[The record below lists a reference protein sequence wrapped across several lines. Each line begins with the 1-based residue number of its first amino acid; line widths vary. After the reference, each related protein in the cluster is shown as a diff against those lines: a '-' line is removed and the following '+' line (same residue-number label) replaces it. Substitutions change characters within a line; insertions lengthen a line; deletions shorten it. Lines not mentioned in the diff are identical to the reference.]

1 MNGFPIFDIYEDEME
16 YYAKQEQKELPSKL
30 SQTRRNPPPTKR
42 SAETIEH
49 SIEPALL
56 GGEEGG
62 KTSWVIRDFLAE
74 GACVLLAAEAG
85 SGKTTLI
92 YSAAEAIQSGCLFM
106 GELPVEQGKVLV
118 IQGDEPAND
127 ARTKFRR
134 MDLEAKFEVA
144 YLDEQLN
151 ISWLAKQ
158 VRSQRYKAVFI
169 DSATSV
175 LATNDLEVTDLVF
188 SRKLYEIGKI
198 SAVSGVAIA
207 ITCHLNKPSENQTRK
222 MITKH
227 DISGVSTMGAAVSD
241 LWGVWRDPNPCWD
254 SHFNLVCLGKR
265 NCKEG
270 TIWRLEGSDED
281 YSWILKETGDDGLLP
296 QARILLEDKIVEL
309 LTKHKEPLSIKEIAE
324 KLQTKYEYTRRCCTE
339 LFDQGRIKR
348 EKVRTQKQGRP
359 KYQYSV

>member
-1 MNGFPIFDIYEDEME
+1 M
-16 YYAKQEQKELPSKL
+16 
-30 SQTRRNPPPTKR
+30 
-42 SAETIEH
+42 
-49 SIEPALL
+49 
-56 GGEEGG
+56 
-62 KTSWVIRDFLAE
+62 IRDFLAV

-92 YSAAEAIQSGCLFM
+92 YSAAEAIQSGCLFL

-134 MDLEAKFEVA
+134 MDLDAKFEVA

-158 VRSQRYKAVFI
+158 VNSQRYKAVFI

-175 LATNDLEVTDLVF
+175 LATNDLDVTDLGF

-198 SAVSGVAIA
+198 SAESGVAIV
-207 ITCHLNKPSENQTRK
+207 ITCHLNKPSENQNRK
-222 MITKH
+222 MVTKH
-227 DISGVSTMGAAVSD
+227 DISGVSTIGAAVSD
-241 LWGVWRDPNPCWD
+241 LWGVWRDPTPRWD

-270 TIWRLEGSDED
+270 IIWRLEGSDED
-281 YSWILKETGDDGLLP
+281 YSWLLKETGDDGLLP
-296 QARILLEDKIVEL
+296 QARIFLEDKIVEL
-309 LTKHKEPLSIKEIAE
+309 LTKHKQALAIKEIAE
-324 KLQTKYEYTRRCCTE
+324 KLQTKYEYARRCCTE
-339 LFDQGRIKR
+339 LFDQGQIIRR
-348 EKVRTQKQGRP
+348 KVRARRQGRP
-359 KYQYSV
+359 SYLYGSK

>member
-1 MNGFPIFDIYEDEME
+1 M
-16 YYAKQEQKELPSKL
+16 
-30 SQTRRNPPPTKR
+30 
-42 SAETIEH
+42 
-49 SIEPALL
+49 
-56 GGEEGG
+56 
-62 KTSWVIRDFLAE
+62 IRDFLAE

-92 YSAAEAIQSGCLFM
+92 YSAAEAIESGCLFM

-134 MDLEAKFEVA
+134 MDLEAKFDVA
-144 YLDEQLN
+144 YLDEKLN
-151 ISWLAKQ
+151 INWFNNQIHSK
-158 VRSQRYKAVFI
+158 RYKAVFI

-175 LATNDLEVTDLVF
+175 LATNDLDVTDLGF
-188 SRKLYEIGKI
+188 SRKPYEIGKI
-198 SAVSGVAIA
+198 SSESGVAIL

-227 DISGVSTMGAAVSD
+227 DISGVSTIGAAVSD
-241 LWGVWRDPNPCWD
+241 LWGIWRDPSPRWD

-281 YSWILKETGDDGLLP
+281 YSWILKETGDNGLLP
-296 QARILLEDKIVEL
+296 QAKILLEDKIVEL
-309 LTKHKEPLSIKEIAE
+309 LANNKEPLAIKEIAE
-324 KLQTKYEYTRRCCTE
+324 KLQTQYEYARRCCTE
-339 LFDQGRIKR
+339 LFDQGRIRR
-348 EKVRTQKQGRP
+348 EKTRTQKQGRP
-359 KYQYSV
+359 SYRYGLELN